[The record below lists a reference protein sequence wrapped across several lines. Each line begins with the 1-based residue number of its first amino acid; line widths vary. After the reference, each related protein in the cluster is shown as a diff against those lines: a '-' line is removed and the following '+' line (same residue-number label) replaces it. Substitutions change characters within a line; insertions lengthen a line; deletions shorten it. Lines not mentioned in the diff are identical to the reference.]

1 MRSDLIFDALGKV
14 ENRYVLCR
22 VCAKGTRTLHSQ
34 TGRIE
39 DTINDVLMILAR
51 RTMYCRLDVPE
62 NSVWLSAASA
72 TFASYA
78 DTPDGHGVTGFRPL
92 Q

>member
-14 ENRYVLCR
+14 ESRYTLCR
-22 VCAKGTRTLHSQ
+22 VCAKGTRTLHTQ

-51 RTMYCRLDVPE
+51 RAMYCRLDAPE

-72 TFASYA
+72 TLGAYTDA
-78 DTPDGHGVTGFRPL
+78 WDGHGTAGFRPL